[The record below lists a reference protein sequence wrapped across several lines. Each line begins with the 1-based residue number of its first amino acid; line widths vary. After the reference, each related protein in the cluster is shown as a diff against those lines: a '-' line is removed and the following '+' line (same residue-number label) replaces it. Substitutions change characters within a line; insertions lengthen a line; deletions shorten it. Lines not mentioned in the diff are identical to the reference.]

1 VLFWVSVFEKE
12 AAGMRLARVAAF
24 LAFACAISLLPP
36 AFGAEEPLAA
46 ATISRM
52 ADLLGDRQLAPPD
65 ETAGGVI
72 TRGASLRDL
81 YRATVRA
88 VPIVVAQDGTG
99 SSIVIS
105 LNRTESWG
113 LVVTNRHVVEKPFRT
128 DKGEPRVLLLFYDPH
143 LAGEPFSPDKIQQ
156 CIQVGEKGPFCD
168 ALRKS
173 LRIAAVLGTDP
184 ARDLALLYVEDVPAG
199 VTPIQEASLETVE
212 PGDDVAVVG
221 HPKGFLWS
229 LTRGIVSAIRS
240 KYPMGESQGTVIQT
254 QTPIAPGNSGGPL
267 LTMEGRLV
275 GVITWQLAGSQGLN
289 GAIAVNEVQEFA
301 AELAA
306 KSRKQ

>member
-1 VLFWVSVFEKE
+1 
-12 AAGMRLARVAAF
+12 MRLAHVTVF
-24 LAFACAISLLPP
+24 LVFACAISFPPP
-36 AFGAEEPLAA
+36 AFGAEEPLTAEA
-46 ATISRM
+46 IGRM
-52 ADLLGDRQLAPPD
+52 ADVLGDRQLASPG
-65 ETAGGVI
+65 ETAGGIV

-81 YRATVRA
+81 YRATVGA

-105 LNRTESWG
+105 VNRTESWG

-128 DKGEPRVLLLFYDPH
+128 NKGEPRVLLLFYDPQ
-143 LAGEPFSPDKIQQ
+143 LAGEPFSPAKIEK
-156 CIQVGEKGPFCD
+156 CIQSGEKNPFCD

-173 LRIAAVLGTDP
+173 LRVAAVLGTDP
-184 ARDLALLYVEDVPAG
+184 ARDLALLYVEDVPPG

-229 LTRGIVSAIRS
+229 LTRGIVSAVRS

-267 LTMEGRLV
+267 LTMEGRLI

-289 GAIAVNEVQEFA
+289 GAIAVNEVQKFA

>member
-1 VLFWVSVFEKE
+1 
-12 AAGMRLARVAAF
+12 MRLAHVAVF
-24 LAFACAISLLPP
+24 LTFASATSVLPP
-36 AFGAEEPLAA
+36 AFGAEEPLGADA
-46 ATISRM
+46 MSRM
-52 ADLLGDRQLAPPD
+52 VDVLGDRQLALPE
-65 ETAGGVI
+65 ETAGGI
-72 TRGASLRDL
+72 RTRGLSGSPLRDL
-81 YRATVRA
+81 YRATVGA

-99 SSIVIS
+99 SSIVINV
-105 LNRTESWG
+105 NRAESWA
-113 LVVTNRHVVEKPFRT
+113 LVVTNHHVVEKPFRT
-128 DKGEPRVLLLFYDPH
+128 DKGEPRVLLLFYDPQ
-143 LAGEPFSPDKIQQ
+143 LASEPFSPDKIQQ
-156 CIQVGEKGPFCD
+156 CIQVGEKSPFCD

-199 VTPIQEASLETVE
+199 VTPIQEASIDTVE

-229 LTRGIVSAIRS
+229 LTRGIVSAVRS

-267 LTMEGRLV
+267 LTMEGRLI

-289 GAIAVNEVQEFA
+289 GAIAVNEVQKFA

>member
-1 VLFWVSVFEKE
+1 
-12 AAGMRLARVAAF
+12 MRLAHVAV
-24 LAFACAISLLPP
+24 LLVFACALSFLPP
-36 AFGAEEPLAA
+36 AFAAEEPLAA
-46 ATISRM
+46 EAIGRM
-52 ADLLGDRQLAPPD
+52 ADVLGDRQLAPPD

-128 DKGEPRVLLLFYDPH
+128 NKGEPRVLLLFYDPQ
-143 LAGEPFSPDKIQQ
+143 LASEPFSPDKIQQ
-156 CIQVGEKGPFCD
+156 CIQGGEKSPFCD

-254 QTPIAPGNSGGPL
+254 QAPIAPGNSGGPL
-267 LTMEGRLV
+267 LTLEGRLV

-289 GAIAVNEVQEFA
+289 GAIAVNEVQKFA

-306 KSRKQ
+306 TSRKQ

>member
-1 VLFWVSVFEKE
+1 
-12 AAGMRLARVAAF
+12 MRLIHVTVV
-24 LAFACAISLLPP
+24 LVFASAISFLPL

-46 ATISRM
+46 ETISRI
-52 ADLLGDRQLAPPD
+52 ADVLGDRQLAPPD
-65 ETAGGVI
+65 ETAGGII

-128 DKGEPRVLLLFYDPH
+128 NKGEPRVLLLFYDPQ
-143 LAGEPFSPDKIQQ
+143 LASEPFSPDKIQQ
-156 CIQVGEKGPFCD
+156 CIQVGEKSPFCD

-289 GAIAVNEVQEFA
+289 GAIAVNEVQKFA